1 MQCKE
6 CCRIFIVQQEIM
18 KPIMRRKFL
27 ATAATLTAGTAA
39 ASALPVQTGDK
50 KQLVHH
56 VFFWLKNPDSIEDR
70 DKLVEGVKTL
80 AKIET
85 IRKLHVGI
93 LASTEKRDVVDTS
106 WQVSELMFFDDTA
119 GQKVYQDHPIHQA
132 FIKNYGHL
140 WAKVLVYDAAEV

>member
-1 MQCKE
+1 MKSMNRKE
-6 CCRIFIVQQEIM
+6 FIS
-18 KPIMRRKFL
+18 
-27 ATAATLTAGTAA
+27 TTATLTAGA
-39 ASALPVQTGDK
+39 ALPVTSVQPAEDK

-93 LASTEKRDVVDTS
+93 VASTEKRDVVDTS
-106 WQVSELMFFDDTA
+106 WGVSELMFFDDEA

-140 WAKVLVYDAAEV
+140 WAKVVVYDAAEV

>member
-1 MQCKE
+1 
-6 CCRIFIVQQEIM
+6 M

-39 ASALPVQTGDK
+39 PALPLQTTEEK

-56 VFFWLKNPDSIEDR
+56 VFFWLRNPDSIEDR

-80 AKIET
+80 SKIES

-93 LASTEKRDVVDTS
+93 LASTEKREVVDTS

-132 FIKNYGHL
+132 FVKNYSHL

>member
-1 MQCKE
+1 
-6 CCRIFIVQQEIM
+6 
-18 KPIMRRKFL
+18 MRRKFL

-39 ASALPVQTGDK
+39 SALPLQNTEEK

-80 AKIET
+80 AKIES

-93 LASTEKRDVVDTS
+93 LASTEKREVVDTS

-119 GQKVYQDHPIHQA
+119 GQKVYQDHPIHQD
-132 FIKNYGHL
+132 FVKNYSHL

>member
-1 MQCKE
+1 MNK
-6 CCRIFIVQQEIM
+6 II
-18 KPIMRRKFL
+18 RRKFL
-27 ATAATLTAGTAA
+27 TMTAAITAGLAVSAIPLTAQA
-39 ASALPVQTGDK
+39 DK

-56 VFFWLKNPDSIEDR
+56 VFFWLKNPSSTEDR

-80 AKIET
+80 SKIET
-85 IRKLHVGI
+85 IRKIHVGI

-119 GQKVYQDHPIHQA
+119 GQKTYQDHPIHLA

-140 WAKVLVYDAAEV
+140 WAKVVVYDAAEA

>member
-1 MQCKE
+1 MRK
-6 CCRIFIVQQEIM
+6 II
-18 KPIMRRKFL
+18 RRKFL
-27 ATAATLTAGTAA
+27 TMSAAVTA
-39 ASALPVQTGDK
+39 ASAASAIPLGAASDK

-56 VFFWLKNPDSIEDR
+56 VFFWLKDPDSIEDR

-80 AKIET
+80 SNIET
-85 IRKLHVGI
+85 IRKLHVGV

-119 GQKVYQDHPIHQA
+119 GQKIYQDHPLHQA

-140 WAKVLVYDAAEV
+140 WAKVVVYDAAEA

>member
-1 MQCKE
+1 MN
-6 CCRIFIVQQEIM
+6 
-18 KPIMRRKFL
+18 PIKRRKFL
-27 ATAATLTAGTAA
+27 STAAAITAGTAA
-39 ASALPVQTGDK
+39 SALPLIAMSDK

-56 VFFWLKNPDSIEDR
+56 VFFWLKNPASFEDR

-80 AKIET
+80 SRIET
-85 IRKLHVGI
+85 IRKLHVGV

-106 WQVSELMFFDDTA
+106 WQVSELMFFDDEA

-140 WAKVLVYDAAEV
+140 WAKVVVYDAAEA

>member
-1 MQCKE
+1 MY
-6 CCRIFIVQQEIM
+6 RIFIVQQIFKKQM
-18 KPIMRRKFL
+18 IRRKFL
-27 ATAATLTAGTAA
+27 TMTAAITAGSAA
-39 ASALPVQTGDK
+39 AAVPVPLQADK

-80 AKIET
+80 SKIES
-85 IRKLHVGI
+85 IRKIHVGV

-106 WQVSELMFFDDTA
+106 WQVSELMFFDDTV
-119 GQKVYQDHPIHQA
+119 GQKTYQDHPIHQA

-140 WAKVLVYDAAEV
+140 WARVIVYDVAEV